1 MMLKNLLIDN
11 HFSVTHSTG
20 NIDVTLVS
28 LLLTA
33 YNSYFFLSFQL
44 MPLFWERKLNQK
56 NSLVNE
62 FNFLEFHQKQMTC
75 TMSFE
80 IKGLMVWRFD
90 KFRRNHSWFTV
101 WYKYTL
107 FFLEADNFSCWF
119 NLLRFQPSKLLKVVY
134 FFSRKQMS
142 HFIHWTK
149 SLFH

>member
-80 IKGLMVWRFD
+80 IKGLMVWRFE
-90 KFRRNHSWFTV
+90 KLRRNHSWFTV

-107 FFLEADNFSCWF
+107 LFLEADNFCCCF
-119 NLLRFQPSKLLKVVY
+119 NLLRFQPSKLLKVAY

-142 HFIHWTK
+142 HFIHCTK